1 MRRNVMGKHVKTLIK
16 TLKRKLFLFL
26 LIVLDAVLVHF
37 SLFFSFYLRFEG
49 NIATQYYEQY
59 SSTWIEV
66 TAICLLSFVFFR
78 LYDRLWRFASIG
90 ELLSITFATFI
101 GTMGVLFYTFMM
113 GNPYPRSIYI
123 IFWLLLT
130 SLIGFSRLVFRAS
143 GDFAETF
150 RYIKNGKKRVL
161 VVGAGHAGSMVIK
174 EFKQN
179 PELEMI
185 PVGLIDDDR
194 TKHGL
199 SIYGVKVLGGRE
211 KIPQVVEA
219 KKVEEIII
227 AMPSADRREVKRIAE
242 ICYSTKCR
250 VKIVPGIYE
259 LLNGRVDVKRIRDVK
274 IEDLLGR
281 EPVKINMEAA
291 AGYLKGKTVLV
302 TGAGGSI
309 GSELV
314 RQAARFEPELILL
327 FDISENGVFEL
338 EHELKRNFPRQKYIP
353 IIGSIRDLAKV
364 EEVFAKYRPEVV
376 FHAAAHK
383 HVPLM
388 ELNPKEAVKN
398 NVFGTLHVAE
408 TAKKY
413 RAERFILISTDKAVN
428 PTNVMGASKRVAEI
442 IIQMMAK
449 SGDTRF
455 AAVRFGNVLGS
466 AGSVIPLFRKQIEA
480 GGPITVTHPEVTR
493 YFMTIPEAVQL
504 VIQAGAMAKGGE
516 IFVLDMGEPVKIL
529 DLAREMIRLSG
540 LEPEK
545 DIKIEFIGLRPG
557 EKLHEELFYD
567 KEDVIKTEFEKIY
580 LARTDESFAEFKKE
594 LEYLINTFMPSD
606 PEVKMMFS
614 KFDAKLF
621 MQDGKKITV
630 LP

>member
-1 MRRNVMGKHVKTLIK
+1 MRRNVMGEYVK
-16 TLKRKLFLFL
+16 TLKRKFFLFL
-26 LIVLDAVLVHF
+26 LMVLDAVLVHF
-37 SLFFSFYLRFEG
+37 SLFFSFNLRFEG
-49 NIATQYYEQY
+49 NVAPQFYEQY
-59 SSTWIEV
+59 SRTWIEV
-66 TAICLLSFVFFR
+66 TVICLLSFVFFR

-90 ELLSITFATFI
+90 ELLSITSATFVA
-101 GTMGVLFYTFMM
+101 TMGVLFYTFMI

-150 RYIKNGKKRVL
+150 RYMKNGKKRVL

-179 PELEMI
+179 PQLEMI

-327 FDISENGVFEL
+327 FDISENSVFEL

-364 EEVFAKYRPEVV
+364 EEVFAKYRPQVV

-480 GGPITVTHPEVTR
+480 GGPVTVTHPEVTR

>member
-1 MRRNVMGKHVKTLIK
+1 MGKHVKTLIK